1 MVGACV
7 ASAVVAVVGACVT
20 SVDLSVADVCVL
32 GLASGCVWVVPWSCC
47 SFWAVVVTSAV
58 TASSA
63 KALGV
68 PKNKNAPEAV
78 MIAALTHLFLALYN
92 L

>member
-20 SVDLSVADVCVL
+20 SVVVVSVAGVC
-32 GLASGCVWVVPWSCC
+32 GLWSASGCVWVVCC
-47 SFWAVVVTSAV
+47 PFSAVVVTAVV

-63 KALGV
+63 RALGA
-68 PKNKNAPEAV
+68 PKNKRAPEAV